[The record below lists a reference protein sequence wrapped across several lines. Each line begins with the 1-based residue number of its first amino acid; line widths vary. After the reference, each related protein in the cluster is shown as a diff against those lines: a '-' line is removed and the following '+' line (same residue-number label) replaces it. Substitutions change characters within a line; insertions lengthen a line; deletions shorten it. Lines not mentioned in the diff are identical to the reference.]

1 MKTSIKILKFNCY
14 FTSLMMLLC
23 SLFELIIRYFNINNF
38 SYNYNKFFIYII
50 LCYLLFNFIVFSVV
64 LLKYKIIQKRNSKIY
79 TTNSQKGITI
89 SKVYIFN
96 FISLFVYW
104 FANPGLLSHTI
115 LSSAYIRLG
124 LLNYFIIFVLINIVD
139 EFEEMKNI
147 IEE

>member
-23 SLFELIIRYFNINNF
+23 SLFELIIRYFSINNF

-79 TTNSQKGITI
+79 ITNSQKGITI
-89 SKVYIFN
+89 SKVDIFN

-104 FANPGLLSHTI
+104 FANPGLLSHPI
-115 LSSAYIRLG
+115 SSSAYIKLG
-124 LLNYFIIFVLINIVD
+124 LLNYFLIFVLINIVD

-147 IEE
+147 IE